1 MKNMVGE
8 RFCYDFGWLV
18 AKRLDLWNTIRTHQN
33 RSEIRC
39 GQQDKIWDLISVI
52 SLPKLLQMHLLDY
65 VSRALS
71 EKYVCHSGKN
81 IGKICR
87 AFA

>member
-1 MKNMVGE
+1 MRIEVKSDADSKI
-8 RFCYDFGWLV
+8 RFGL
-18 AKRLDLWNTIRTHQN
+18 
-33 RSEIRC
+33 
-39 GQQDKIWDLISVI
+39 DLISVI
-52 SLPKLLQMHLLDY
+52 SLPKLLQMHLLEY